1 MTTYVLVPGF
11 WLGAW
16 AWDAVAA
23 ELRAAG
29 HEVLAVEPGHEPEAT
44 AESHVDEVLEALEKA
59 GPAVLV
65 GHSGGGPV
73 CAAAA
78 ERARDRVTR
87 LVFVDTGPLPD
98 GMAQIDFN
106 PPGAQ
111 EWIRARIA
119 EHGGVQP
126 MPTRAEFAQL
136 GTSTEG
142 LDEETFAEVHA
153 RSLAEPAGVILT
165 GARRGT
171 PDASLPKTVVACSF
185 TEAQARELIAA
196 GVPAFAEMAG
206 PEWSFAELPTG
217 HWPMLSEPAA
227 LARLLAGL
235 GEPT

>member
-11 WLGAW
+11 WSGAW
-16 AWDAVAA
+16 VWDAVAA

-29 HEVLAVEPGHEPEAT
+29 HEVHPVALGHEPDAT
-44 AESHVDEVLEALEKA
+44 AESHVDDVVQALEQA

-98 GMAQIDFN
+98 GTPQIDFN
-106 PPGAQ
+106 PPEAQ
-111 EWIRARIA
+111 EWIRARVA
-119 EHGGVQP
+119 DRGAQP
-126 MPTRAEFAQL
+126 MPTRAEFARL

-142 LDEETFAEVHA
+142 LDDETFADLHA
-153 RSLAEPAGVILT
+153 RSLLEPAGVILT
-165 GARRGT
+165 GVRRGR
-171 PDASLPKTVVACSF
+171 PDPSLPKTVVACSF

-206 PEWSFAELPTG
+206 PEWSFVELATG
-217 HWPMLSEPAA
+217 HWPMLGEPVA
-227 LARLLAGL
+227 LAELLAGL
-235 GEPT
+235 GDPA

>member
-29 HEVLAVEPGHEPEAT
+29 HEVHAVEPGHEPEAT
-44 AESHVDEVLEALEKA
+44 AESHVEDVLQALEKA

-78 ERARDRVTR
+78 ERARERVTR

-98 GMAQIDFN
+98 GVAQVEFN
-106 PPGAQ
+106 PPEAQ
-111 EWIRARIA
+111 EWIRSRIA
-119 EHGGVQP
+119 EHDGVQP
-126 MPTRAEFAQL
+126 MPTRAEFARL

-142 LDEETFAEVHA
+142 LDDEAFAALHA
-153 RSLAEPAGVILT
+153 RALAEPAGAILT
-165 GARRGT
+165 GARRAT
-171 PDASLPKTVVACSF
+171 PDPSLPKTVVACSF

-217 HWPMLSEPAA
+217 HWPMLSEPVA
-227 LARLLAGL
+227 LARLLLRL
-235 GEPT
+235 GDPV

>member
-23 ELRAAG
+23 ELRAVG
-29 HEVLAVEPGHEPEAT
+29 HEVHPVELGHEPDAT
-44 AESHVDEVLEALEKA
+44 AESHVDDVLQTLEKA

-98 GMAQIDFN
+98 DVPQVDFN
-106 PPGAQ
+106 PAEAQ

-136 GTSTEG
+136 GTSTAG
-142 LDEETFAEVHA
+142 LDDETFAELHA
-153 RSLAEPAGVILT
+153 RSLAEPAGVVLT
-165 GARRGT
+165 GARRGA
-171 PDASLPKTVVACSF
+171 PDPTLPKTVVACSF
-185 TEAQARELIAA
+185 TQAQARELIAA

-235 GEPT
+235 GDPA

>member
-23 ELRAAG
+23 ELRVAG
-29 HEVLAVEPGHEPEAT
+29 HEVHPVELGHDPDAT
-44 AESHVDEVLEALEKA
+44 AESHVDDVLAVLEKA

-73 CAAAA
+73 CVAAA
-78 ERARDRVTR
+78 ERARARVTH

-98 GMAQIDFN
+98 GVAQIDFN
-106 PPGAQ
+106 PPEAQ
-111 EWIRARIA
+111 GWIRARIA
-119 EHGGVQP
+119 EHDGAQP
-126 MPTRAEFAQL
+126 MPTRTEFARL
-136 GTSTEG
+136 GTSAAG
-142 LDEETFAEVHA
+142 LDEETFAELHA
-153 RSLAEPAGVILT
+153 RAYAEPAGVILA

-171 PDASLPKTVVACSF
+171 PDPTLPKTVVACSF
-185 TEAQARELIAA
+185 TEAQARELVGA

-206 PEWSFAELPTG
+206 PEWSFVELPTG
-217 HWPMLSEPAA
+217 HWPMVSEPAA

-235 GEPT
+235 GGPV

>member
-1 MTTYVLVPGF
+1 VTTYVLVPGF

-29 HEVLAVEPGHEPEAT
+29 HEVHPVELGHEPDAT
-44 AESHVDEVLEALEKA
+44 AESHVDDVLQVLEKA

-73 CAAAA
+73 CMAAA

-98 GMAQIDFN
+98 GVPQVEFN
-106 PPGAQ
+106 PPEVQ
-111 EWIRARIA
+111 ESIRARIA
-119 EHGGVQP
+119 GHGGVLP
-126 MPTRAEFAQL
+126 MPTRTEFALL
-136 GTSTEG
+136 GTNTVG
-142 LDEETFAEVHA
+142 FDDETFAELHA
-153 RSLAEPAGVILT
+153 RALAEPAGVVLS

-171 PDASLPKTVVACSF
+171 ADPTLPKTVVACSF

-227 LARLLAGL
+227 LARLLAGP
-235 GEPT
+235 GDPA